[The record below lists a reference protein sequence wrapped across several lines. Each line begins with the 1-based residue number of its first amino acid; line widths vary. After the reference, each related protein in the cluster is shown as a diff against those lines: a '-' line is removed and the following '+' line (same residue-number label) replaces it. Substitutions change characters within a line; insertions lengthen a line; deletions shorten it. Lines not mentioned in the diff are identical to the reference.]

1 MWQHIHKLMEVP
13 FFGLAAGKI
22 LEVGA
27 GAGEHL
33 PFVTQRFETY
43 YQTDLDISLLGSTP
57 PPPAVTAAAK
67 KAAESRHVHGSRGCR
82 SCN

>member
-1 MWQHIHKLMEVP
+1 MWQHIHKQMEVP

-57 PPPAVTAAAK
+57 TRRYRRCQK

>member
-57 PPPAVTAAAK
+57 PPTRRYRRCQKSSREPACPRVK
-67 KAAESRHVHGSRGCR
+67 RLPKL
-82 SCN
+82 